1 MEALCGLKSYIRT
14 TAYTSTAKVAH
25 DFKLGCA
32 AELARFAGLAIL
44 RLHSARS
51 ENKVMRACLDVDS
64 DNNHV
69 PVLSFISPDAAFMSL
84 ECYRQRTH
92 KMSDPIPASSPG
104 GSQFCHGEGVET
116 LQIKGNRIEG
126 ATFQNRSRPQ
136 CSLIGQACLRR
147 NVAFLACVKRI
158 ALPEQ
163 SNRERF
169 FNPTLRPVTEAGDL
183 RVPHQVP
190 EAGAAHMYQR
200 RVVAALEI
208 DVTGIAEAF
217 VEDHRHV
224 VGRSDRWDSAN
235 VAVGEERANLIFR
248 GEAEAPV
255 HDNLQRAEL
264 DPVRA
269 GNDGQDVAHLVM
281 HDDGFRQ
288 PAARN
293 MGGLRRLAGCRCA
306 MMRDGIIGD
315 TLTVDIILKFPC
327 DRHRGHPLY

>member
-51 ENKVMRACLDVDS
+51 DSKMKRACLDVDS

-126 ATFQNRSRPQ
+126 RQIPKSVTPTVLADRA
-136 CSLIGQACLRR
+136 SLPTAKCCLLGMRQAHCL
-147 NVAFLACVKRI
+147 
-158 ALPEQ
+158 
-163 SNRERF
+163 
-169 FNPTLRPVTEAGDL
+169 
-183 RVPHQVP
+183 
-190 EAGAAHMYQR
+190 AGAIESR
-200 RVVAALEI
+200 
-208 DVTGIAEAF
+208 
-217 VEDHRHV
+217 
-224 VGRSDRWDSAN
+224 
-235 VAVGEERANLIFR
+235 
-248 GEAEAPV
+248 
-255 HDNLQRAEL
+255 
-264 DPVRA
+264 
-269 GNDGQDVAHLVM
+269 
-281 HDDGFRQ
+281 
-288 PAARN
+288 
-293 MGGLRRLAGCRCA
+293 
-306 MMRDGIIGD
+306 
-315 TLTVDIILKFPC
+315 TVL
-327 DRHRGHPLY
+327 

>member
-104 GSQFCHGEGVET
+104 VARNFVMGRVSRRCRSKGIGS
-116 LQIKGNRIEG
+116 KG

-147 NVAFLACVKRI
+147 NVAFLACVQRI
-158 ALPEQ
+158 ALPEK
-163 SNRERF
+163 SNCERLF
-169 FNPTLRPVTEAGDL
+169 RSRP
-183 RVPHQVP
+183 
-190 EAGAAHMYQR
+190 Y
-200 RVVAALEI
+200 
-208 DVTGIAEAF
+208 
-217 VEDHRHV
+217 
-224 VGRSDRWDSAN
+224 GR
-235 VAVGEERANLIFR
+235 
-248 GEAEAPV
+248 
-255 HDNLQRAEL
+255 
-264 DPVRA
+264 
-269 GNDGQDVAHLVM
+269 
-281 HDDGFRQ
+281 
-288 PAARN
+288 
-293 MGGLRRLAGCRCA
+293 
-306 MMRDGIIGD
+306 
-315 TLTVDIILKFPC
+315 
-327 DRHRGHPLY
+327 